1 MARIKW
7 GCAPKFIHSP
17 SILGSHLAEWPHQ
30 RSLLV
35 PCPVC
40 PVLCAVLSHV
50 QFFVTLLDCSPPGS
64 SVHGDSLGK
73 NTGVGCDAL
82 LQGNLPNSGIEP
94 RSLELQADSLPTKP
108 PGKPKNTG
116 VGSLPLL
123 KGIFQT
129 QESNWCLH
137 QCTLMKCIC
146 HLGLPG
152 ARDVTQ
158 EARGTAQERRVQKE
172 LLRNGWALFPRC
184 FENVHE
190 TDAMEAGQGS

>member
-1 MARIKW
+1 M
-7 GCAPKFIHSP
+7 
-17 SILGSHLAEWPHQ
+17 
-30 RSLLV
+30 
-35 PCPVC
+35 C

-73 NTGVGCDAL
+73 NTGVGCHAL

-172 LLRNGWALFPRC
+172 LLRRRYLPSPAKPDPSIFKDLGTCPALPSPSFFEPPDPQHGPVSPWLPSPCPHPFQPPR
-184 FENVHE
+184 
-190 TDAMEAGQGS
+190 